1 MLLMFSPVP
10 FMCSARRDSDIF
22 LARMELSDTIKER
35 NDEIKAKSGEIEF
48 LQAQNGEVTAEV
60 ARLKAAMAD
69 QEQSTAAIVSEL
81 DNVRALIAA
90 AEARS
95 RQLENENQDLY
106 ARFMTEKE
114 KMASE
119 LNEMNNVVDG
129 MKGFVGGGV
138 SFLKNLKSSIL
149 PAAPP
154 SRRRSNTE
162 EIDDDFEILGDPAEM
177 PADRSSISAALSVA
191 MEAVP
196 SGMVTKAESGDKIEP
211 GDVGG
216 GPSEEGKN
224 DPEIITNYGPP
235 REPAW
240 VEKCHATEI
249 NDACIDGHFAVTAGS
264 DSMVK
269 VYSLSSRE
277 MVHSFMSTGPSL
289 SVDVVDEDWVI
300 SACAA
305 GRSECRIWSLKT
317 GRQRV
322 NFGGHSNKIMC
333 ARFIGYINYLN
344 FITFFVT

>member
-1 MLLMFSPVP
+1 MPVP
-10 FMCSARRDSDIF
+10 IRCDWCSARRDSDIF
-22 LARMELSDTIKER
+22 QARMELSDTIKER
-35 NDEIKAKSGEIEF
+35 NDEIKTKSGEIES
-48 LQAQNGEVTAEV
+48 LKAQKEELTAEV

-81 DNVRALIAA
+81 ENVRGLIAA

-149 PAAPP
+149 PAAPQT
-154 SRRRSNTE
+154 RKRSNTE
-162 EIDDDFEILGDPAEM
+162 EVDDDFEILGEPAEM
-177 PADRSSISAALSVA
+177 PADRNSISAALSVA
-191 MEAVP
+191 MDGVP
-196 SGMVTKAESGDKIEP
+196 SGMVTKADDLKTDSPFADSGM
-211 GDVGG
+211 
-216 GPSEEGKN
+216 SEERKN
-224 DPEIITNYGPP
+224 DPEVFTNYGPP
-235 REPAW
+235 REPTW

-249 NDACIDGHFAVTAGS
+249 NDACIDGHFVVTAGS

-289 SVDVVDEDWVI
+289 SVDVVDEEWVI

-333 ARFIGYINYLN
+333 ARFIGYI
-344 FITFFVT
+344 FVTT